1 METCIWQ
8 ILNYFSLIVFLVV
21 VACKISTTCV
31 YYTKLTILYLGIF
44 NCVNLMSIYGLFHK
58 PLKTYKFSKTMLDP
72 IGWLLNIRYTVKG
85 EEHIDKTKPY
95 IIVANHQHVLDM
107 VTGPQ
112 VHNKKHYEKSK
123 YNYFCILHTYFN

>member
-1 METCIWQ
+1 
-8 ILNYFSLIVFLVV
+8 
-21 VACKISTTCV
+21 
-31 YYTKLTILYLGIF
+31 
-44 NCVNLMSIYGLFHK
+44 
-58 PLKTYKFSKTMLDP
+58 MLDP

-112 VHNKKHYEKSK
+112 VHNKNIMTSLITV
-123 YNYFCILHTYFN
+123 ILHTYFN